1 MSMPIRSC
9 EFGHVTKTCMIGS
22 KMLQV
27 KIWQNRFISI
37 LELTS
42 WHASTL
48 KKIVCLCQS
57 EIVNLTI

>member
-1 MSMPIRSC
+1 MSTPIRNC
-9 EFGHVTKTCMIGS
+9 EFDHVTKTRMIGS

-27 KIWQNRFISI
+27 KIWRNHFISI

-48 KKIVCLCQS
+48 KNWYVYANQKL
-57 EIVNLTI
+57 